1 MTIVAWLPVAGMAF
15 GPAAPAVLSRWLAGS
30 AAVGIVAPLVVGAAT
45 EAGLGWR
52 SGLLVAVALFAAVAA
67 AAASAGSSPSYTITF
82 AGSGTEQHVD
92 HQRNI
97 QDSGLCDSAEHVTV
111 NAALAWTAS
120 WRGFRVGKP
129 AGAATAGIAGSAAQG
144 TDVKDACGLDLSQ
157 APPGWVGQANCSAAL
172 VPSGSAALEA
182 RKTKTALVIGLTAPS
197 LAVPVGA
204 GCALNVRNDQLIAH
218 VAVPLTKLAALKKG
232 NSITYAVG
240 TARPGPGDYYTSSID
255 CSQPTK
261 PYEGYRTADD
271 CHDTLSWSGA
281 VKITR
286 VS

>member
-1 MTIVAWLPVAGMAF
+1 MRWIVAG
-15 GPAAPAVLSRWLAGS
+15 LALC
-30 AAVGIVAPLVVGAAT
+30 AAVA
-45 EAGLGWR
+45 
-52 SGLLVAVALFAAVAA
+52 SAA
-67 AAASAGSSPSYTITF
+67 AAASAPTYTVVFT
-82 AGSGTEQHVD
+82 GSGTEQHVD

-111 NAALAWTAS
+111 NATLAWTAS

-129 AGAATAGIAGSAAQG
+129 AGAAATGIAGSAAQG
-144 TDVKDACGLDLSQ
+144 GDVKDACGLDLSQ
-157 APPGWVGQANCSAAL
+157 APPGWAGQTACSAAL
-172 VPSGSAALEA
+172 VPAGSAALEA
-182 RKTKTALVIGLTAPS
+182 RKTKTALVIGLTAPPV
-197 LAVPVGA
+197 AVPVGA
-204 GCALNVRNDQLIAH
+204 GCELNVRSDQLVAH

-232 NSITYAVG
+232 KSLTLPVG
-240 TARPGPGDYYTSSID
+240 TSRPGPGDYYTSSID

-286 VS
+286 AS

>member
-1 MTIVAWLPVAGMAF
+1 MRWVVAG
-15 GPAAPAVLSRWLAGS
+15 LA
-30 AAVGIVAPLVVGAAT
+30 LC
-45 EAGLGWR
+45 
-52 SGLLVAVALFAAVAA
+52 AVAA
-67 AAASAGSSPSYTITF
+67 AAAAAATTPAYTVTF
-82 AGSGTEQHVD
+82 TGSGSEQHVD

-111 NAALAWTAS
+111 NATLAWTAS

-129 AGAATAGIAGSAAQG
+129 TGAAASGIAGSAAQG

-157 APPGWVGQANCSAAL
+157 APPGWVGQTNCSAAL
-172 VPSGSAALEA
+172 VPAGSPALEA

-218 VAVPLTKLAALKKG
+218 VAVPLTKLAAMKKG
-232 NSITYAVG
+232 KSLTLAVG